1 MEPVYEVNTCSL
13 TSMFFL
19 ICSCFKASGPNCFL
33 KFFLEIR
40 RQKHFLTA
48 KLKKAAKTTGPG
60 LYYPVSLLS
69 IFNQNDRNV
78 AKRCLLPSQW
88 STNDPRNS
96 YLNFDKTL
104 PSPPTPSESP
114 LSSYCE
120 EEEEEEE
127 EEKIKE
133 LLDFPHAQTIL
144 NEVAV

>member
-78 AKRCLLPSQW
+78 AKRCLLPSQ
-88 STNDPRNS
+88 
-96 YLNFDKTL
+96 
-104 PSPPTPSESP
+104 
-114 LSSYCE
+114 
-120 EEEEEEE
+120 
-127 EEKIKE
+127 
-133 LLDFPHAQTIL
+133 
-144 NEVAV
+144 